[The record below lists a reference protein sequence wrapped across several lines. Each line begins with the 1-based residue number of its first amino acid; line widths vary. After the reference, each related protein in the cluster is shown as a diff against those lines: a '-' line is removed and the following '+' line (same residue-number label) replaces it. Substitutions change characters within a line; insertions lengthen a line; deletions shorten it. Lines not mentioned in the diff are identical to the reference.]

1 MHGLREEVESDR
13 IHYSQRLDG
22 LRSHF
27 DRMLDQAI
35 KMLSGLQSMTDEVQ
49 AFENEENTKRKNISA
64 VFFWRA

>member
-1 MHGLREEVESDR
+1 MHGLREEVESER
-13 IHYSQRLDG
+13 IDFSQRLDG

-49 AFENEENTKRKNISA
+49 AFEQEENTKRKTFRLSSIFAS
-64 VFFWRA
+64 